1 MSRGAREG
9 NNAFTKD
16 QHTSLVGQSS
26 ISPADI
32 MQWNL
37 SIKFIKDLALLLE
50 NRNWILPSSL
60 VDYAFEAVR

>member
-16 QHTSLVGQSS
+16 QQASLVGQSS